1 MRSNVAPFVLLH
13 DLSAIV
19 AAASFMNPAA
29 HVSKPNSSATSR
41 KRLRSSHV
49 EMRNARRGAGNIPAT
64 MRAAAVGR
72 FGGPDVLT
80 LQILPVPEPDASEV
94 LIAVHTAG
102 VGSWDADMREGWWP
116 GSDRPAL
123 PLVLGT
129 DGSGTIA
136 AVGSRV
142 RRFAPGDTVYSY
154 SFANPRGGFYAEY
167 VAVATENVGR
177 PPGILSL
184 KEAGAVPT
192 TGLTAIQ
199 GVDDLLHVKRGEAVV
214 VHGASGGVGS
224 LALQFAKMRGA
235 RVLATASG
243 RDGTA
248 FVRRLG
254 ADAAADGRRDDL
266 RAAALEFAP
275 DGVDAVLAFA
285 GGDPLNEL
293 LDAVRP
299 DGRVAF
305 PNGVEPAP
313 RKRRGLSVQS
323 YDATAGVREF
333 ERLGRAI
340 EAARLRVPIA
350 ASYPL
355 DQAARAHERLAEGHV
370 PGKIVLRIRGR

>member
-1 MRSNVAPFVLLH
+1 
-13 DLSAIV
+13 
-19 AAASFMNPAA
+19 
-29 HVSKPNSSATSR
+29 
-41 KRLRSSHV
+41 
-49 EMRNARRGAGNIPAT
+49 
-64 MRAAAVGR
+64 MRAAALDR

-80 LQILPVPEPDASEV
+80 LHVLPVPELDPSEV
-94 LIAVHTAG
+94 LIAIHTAG

-116 GSDRPAL
+116 DGNRPPL

-142 RRFAPGDTVYSY
+142 RRFAPGDIVYAC
-154 SFANPRGGFYAEY
+154 SFADPKGGFYAEY
-167 VAVATENVGR
+167 VAVAAGKVGR
-177 PPGILSL
+177 PPEMLSL

-199 GVDDLLHVKRGEAVV
+199 GIDDVLHVKRGEAVV
-214 VHGASGGVGS
+214 IHGASGGVGS
-224 LALQFAKMRGA
+224 LALQFAKTRGA

-243 RDGTA
+243 RDGIA

-254 ADAAADGRRDDL
+254 ADAAADGRREDL
-266 RAAALEFAP
+266 RAAAIAFAP
-275 DGVDAVLAFA
+275 DGVDAILALA
-285 GGDPLNEL
+285 GGKPLTQL
-293 LDAVRP
+293 LDAVRRG
-299 DGRVAF
+299 GRVAF

-323 YDATAGVREF
+323 YDATPGVREF

-340 EAARLRVPIA
+340 EDAQLKVPIA

-355 DQAARAHERLAEGHV
+355 DQAARAHERLEKGHV
-370 PGKIVLRIRGR
+370 LGKIVLRIRGR